1 MRTSVGGTAFT
12 VEHNRRRTAPPS
24 TFVTA
29 VGALVAVWCGVF
41 AAISVWFEVT
51 GKFASGPHAADADAL
66 SVVNW
71 FVVVVKLVGVAAAV
85 LAVIEPPRFLR
96 PNTVGVLLWAAFA
109 TVTVYV
115 AGSLV
120 QAVAMLTGVA
130 GDADRIDLASVGYVL
145 AFLLAA
151 AGFGLLAFSYARRA
165 RLGRREVLLG
175 VCGAPLVLSSILV
188 VLPALLGVTG
198 LLSS

>member
-1 MRTSVGGTAFT
+1 MTSSTLQHA
-12 VEHNRRRTAPPS
+12 RPRIAPPS
-24 TFVTA
+24 AFVTA
-29 VGALVAVWCGVF
+29 VGGLTAVWCGVF

-51 GKFASGPHAADADAL
+51 DKFASGPYAADADAL

-71 FVVVVKLVGVAAAV
+71 YVAAIKLVGVAAAV
-85 LAVIEPPRFLR
+85 LAVTQPPRFLR
-96 PNTVGVLLWAAFA
+96 PSTVGVILWAGFA

-130 GDADRIDLASVGYVL
+130 GDAERLDLASVLYVL

-151 AGFGLLAFSYARRA
+151 AGFGLLAFSYAVRA
-165 RLGRREVLLG
+165 HLGKREVLIG

-188 VLPALLGVTG
+188 LLPALLRATGV
-198 LLSS
+198 LSS

>member
-1 MRTSVGGTAFT
+1 MFI
-12 VEHNRRRTAPPS
+12 
-24 TFVTA
+24 TA

-51 GKFASGPHAADADAL
+51 DKFASGPYAADADAL

-71 FVVVVKLVGVAAAV
+71 YVAVIKLFGVAAAV
-85 LAVIEPPRFLR
+85 LAVTEPPRFLR
-96 PNTVGVLLWAAFA
+96 PNTVGVMLWAGFA

-115 AGSLV
+115 AGSLA

-130 GDADRIDLASVGYVL
+130 GDAERLDLASAGYVL

-151 AGFGLLAFSYARRA
+151 AGFGLLAFSYAARA
-165 RLGRREVLLG
+165 DLGRREVLLG
-175 VCGAPLVLSSILV
+175 VCGAPLILGSTLV
-188 VLPALLGVTG
+188 VLPALLRAAGI
-198 LLSS
+198 LSS

>member
-1 MRTSVGGTAFT
+1 MTFDIL
-12 VEHNRRRTAPPS
+12 EHTRRRTAPPS
-24 TFVTA
+24 PFVTA

-51 GKFASGPHAADADAL
+51 DKFATGQHAADADAL
-66 SVVNW
+66 SVANW
-71 FVVVVKLVGVAAAV
+71 YVAGVKLVGVAAAV
-85 LAVIEPPRFLR
+85 LAVVEPPRFLR

-120 QAVAMLTGVA
+120 QALAMFTGVA
-130 GDADRIDLASVGYVL
+130 GDAERLDLASAGYVL

-151 AGFGLLAFSYARRA
+151 AGFGLLAFSYAKRA
-165 RLGRREVLLG
+165 RLGRREVVLG
-175 VCGAPLVLSSILV
+175 VCGAPLVLGSILV
-188 VLPALLGVTG
+188 VLPALLRTTG

>member
-1 MRTSVGGTAFT
+1 M
-12 VEHNRRRTAPPS
+12 
-24 TFVTA
+24 
-29 VGALVAVWCGVF
+29 F
-41 AAISVWFEVT
+41 AAISVWFGVT
-51 GKFASGPHAADADAL
+51 DKFASGPHAADADAL

-71 FVVVVKLVGVAAAV
+71 YVAVVKLVGVAAAV
-85 LAVIEPPRFLR
+85 LAVIEPPRFVR
-96 PNTVGVLLWAAFA
+96 PSTVGVLLWAAFA

-130 GDADRIDLASVGYVL
+130 GDAEHLDLASAGYVL

-151 AGFGLLAFSYARRA
+151 AGFGLLAFSYAKRA

-175 VCGAPLVLSSILV
+175 VCGAPLVLGSILV
-188 VLPALLGVTG
+188 VLPALLRATA
-198 LLSS
+198 LLSG

>member
-1 MRTSVGGTAFT
+1 MTSET
-12 VEHNRRRTAPPS
+12 VEHIRRLDPPS

-29 VGALVAVWCGVF
+29 VGALVAVWCAVF

-51 GKFASGPHAADADAL
+51 DRFAAGPHAADADAL

-71 FVVVVKLVGVAAAV
+71 YVAGVKVVGVAAAV
-85 LAVIEPPRFLR
+85 LAVTEPPRFVR
-96 PNTVGVLLWAAFA
+96 PSTVGVLLWAAFA

-130 GDADRIDLASVGYVL
+130 GDAERLDLASAGYVL

-151 AGFGLLAFSYARRA
+151 AGFGLLAFSYSRRA
-165 RLGRREVLLG
+165 HLGRREVLLG
-175 VCGAPLVLSSILV
+175 VCGAPLLLASILF
-188 VLPALLGVTG
+188 VLPALLRAAG
-198 LLSS
+198 LLSG

>member
-1 MRTSVGGTAFT
+1 MTSET
-12 VEHNRRRTAPPS
+12 VEHIRRLDPPS

-41 AAISVWFEVT
+41 AAISIWFEVT
-51 GKFASGPHAADADAL
+51 DRFATGPHAADADAL

-71 FVVVVKLVGVAAAV
+71 YVAVVKVVGVAAAV
-85 LAVIEPPRFLR
+85 LAVTEPPRLVR
-96 PNTVGVLLWAAFA
+96 PSTVGVLLWAAFA

-130 GDADRIDLASVGYVL
+130 GDAERLDLASAGYVL

-151 AGFGLLAFSYARRA
+151 AGFGLLAFSYSRRA
-165 RLGRREVLLG
+165 HLGRREVLLG
-175 VCGAPLVLSSILV
+175 VCGAPLLLASILF
-188 VLPALLGVTG
+188 VLPALLRAAG
-198 LLSS
+198 LLSG

>member
-1 MRTSVGGTAFT
+1 MTPDT
-12 VEHNRRRTAPPS
+12 VEHVRRLEPPS

-51 GKFASGPHAADADAL
+51 DKFASGPHAADADAL

-71 FVVVVKLVGVAAAV
+71 YVTVVKLVAVAAAV
-85 LAVIEPPRFLR
+85 LAVTEPPRLVQ
-96 PNTVGVLLWAAFA
+96 PSIVGVLLWAAFA

-130 GDADRIDLASVGYVL
+130 GDAARLDLASAGYVI

-151 AGFGLLAFSYARRA
+151 AGFGVLAFSYSRRA
-165 RLGRREVLLG
+165 HLGRREALLG
-175 VCGAPLVLSSILV
+175 VCGAPLLLASILV
-188 VLPALLGVTG
+188 VLPALLRMAG
-198 LLSS
+198 LLSG